1 MNLNIKTTMKKK
13 YFTPVIGDT
22 CMDISSLLMASVNSL
37 KGAQA
42 ETDDGSGG
50 AVNFGRQGSFW
61 DETE

>member
-1 MNLNIKTTMKKK
+1 MKKE
-13 YFTPVIGDT
+13 YITPAIGNM

-37 KGAQA
+37 KDAQA

>member
-1 MNLNIKTTMKKK
+1 MKKK

-37 KGAQA
+37 KDAQA
-42 ETDDGSGG
+42 GTDDGSGG
-50 AVNFGRQGSFW
+50 AVNFSRQGSFW